1 MDKRAMW
8 NKMIGVI
15 KQDVTPATGCTEPIA
30 LAYAA
35 ATAARELGE
44 PMRFVDG
51 WVSANL
57 MKNGMG
63 VTVPGTGMPGLYIAA
78 AVGALGGDADAGLQ
92 VLKALTPDVVA
103 LGKQYV
109 ADGKITVSV
118 REDTPHVLYAE
129 AVVYGENH
137 RVRVVITDDHTNIVF
152 IEKDG
157 KVLRDQRVE
166 GGSGEDPKIAF
177 LHTLTLADIVDFAEQ
192 VPLEDLAFLKEAER
206 LNDHLSQE
214 GLTGKYGLKIGYTLQ
229 QLVEKGV
236 LADDLSHRIQIRTV
250 AASDARMG
258 GAAFPAMT
266 NSGSGNQGIA
276 ATEPVTVVAD
286 FLGVTPEKRL
296 RALALSSMVAIY
308 AHGYLPKLS
317 AFCATV
323 TASMGA
329 AAGMAWLLA
338 DNEPLAVI
346 ERALATMSGSIV
358 GMVCDGAANSCSM
371 KVSASVHAAYEA
383 VLLALNDV
391 RVQGTDGLV
400 AHSAEECLKNVGL
413 LASRGMQQT
422 DEEVLRIMLHKNKA

>member
-1 MDKRAMW
+1 M
-8 NKMIGVI
+8 
-15 KQDVTPATGCTEPIA
+15 TPATGCTELIA

-44 PMRFVDG
+44 PVRFVDG

-78 AVGALGGDADAGLQ
+78 AVGALGGGDAECGLAGAQGLDASTSSPW
-92 VLKALTPDVVA
+92 ANSTSLTARLPCIS
-103 LGKQYV
+103 
-109 ADGKITVSV
+109 GKIHRMSSMPKLSSMAKTTASASV
-118 REDTPHVLYAE
+118 
-129 AVVYGENH
+129 
-137 RVRVVITDDHTNIVF
+137 TDDHTNIVF

-192 VPLEDLAFLKEAER
+192 VPIEDLAFLKEAER

-296 RALALSSMVAIY
+296 RAWP
-308 AHGYLPKLS
+308 YLVWSPS
-317 AFCATV
+317 TPTV
-323 TASMGA
+323 ICRNCQPSVPPSRLP
-329 AAGMAWLLA
+329 W
-338 DNEPLAVI
+338 EPL
-346 ERALATMSGSIV
+346 
-358 GMVCDGAANSCSM
+358 
-371 KVSASVHAAYEA
+371 
-383 VLLALNDV
+383 
-391 RVQGTDGLV
+391 
-400 AHSAEECLKNVGL
+400 
-413 LASRGMQQT
+413 RGWPGCWPIT
-422 DEEVLRIMLHKNKA
+422 NR

>member
-8 NKMIGVI
+8 NEMISVI

-44 PMRFVDG
+44 PVRFVDG

-137 RVRVVITDDHTNIVF
+137 RVRVVITDDHTNIVV

-157 KVLRDQRVE
+157 TVLRDQRVE
-166 GGSGEDPKIAF
+166 GGSGDDPKIAF

-206 LNDHLSQE
+206 LNDHLSHE

-276 ATEPVTVVAD
+276 
-286 FLGVTPEKRL
+286 
-296 RALALSSMVAIY
+296 AIY